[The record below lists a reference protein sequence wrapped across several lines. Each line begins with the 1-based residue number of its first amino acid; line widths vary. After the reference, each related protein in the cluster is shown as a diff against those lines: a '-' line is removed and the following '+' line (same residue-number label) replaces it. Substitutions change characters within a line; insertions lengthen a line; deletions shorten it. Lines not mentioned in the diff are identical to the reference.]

1 MPTMNVFAR
10 TQAELYQDPF
20 KQQQPERSFESLL
33 KELFALKP
41 LTQENADMMARASAI
56 KQELID
62 TLAGARSAQVE
73 QLEAKHEAS
82 ILAVREAKRKFSAIA
97 QQAFEARKE
106 HTRLEG
112 VARMTQCVW
121 PI

>member
-62 TLAGARSAQVE
+62 TLAGARWHRSNSLKRNTKPQSWRF
-73 QLEAKHEAS
+73 AKPNGNSPLSHS
-82 ILAVREAKRKFSAIA
+82 RHLRRGKNTPGWKRCRE
-97 QQAFEARKE
+97 
-106 HTRLEG
+106 
-112 VARMTQCVW
+112 
-121 PI
+121 